1 MLQERLHH
9 LDWLRALCFALLTPY
24 HAAIAVQVWPF
35 FSAYTVENAA
45 LRWFMD
51 LVAPWRLPALFFTA
65 GAAALAALQK
75 SPDLK
80 CFLRQRRDRLLYP
93 LLFGILVIVPPMVYV
108 ERVWNGGRYEGYLDF
123 YPDFFQGLYP
133 AGNFSWHHLWFLAYL
148 FVISTAF
155 AGAVHLAARW
165 NLKDAVMRRLRENA
179 AAFPVLWIGAAM
191 LSETLLRPE
200 SPSTHAL
207 FNDRA
212 NLAQYSIA
220 FLGGAAYGAVPEI
233 RRNLNALPPYL
244 WLVAVA
250 CFAGALIV
258 DPDPIGHGLRIG
270 AGFAVALALI
280 GVLQKSALAARPL
293 PSRFQEAILPVY
305 ILHNTIL
312 IAGASALLRADIS
325 ILELHFALT
334 FAGVAGSLLIYSR
347 LVAPFPWMRRCFGLS
362 PRQGDAT
369 PAVGIL
375 EYAAS
380 FFVFARLENHLLTN
394 SNARPTSDLPEDLS
408 DEFWG
413 KNDRV
418 SNDDR
423 RLPQDTLSGAGQR
436 RRVR

>member
-1 MLQERLHH
+1 MTQQRLHH

-35 FSAYTVENAA
+35 FSAYSVESAA

-65 GAAALAALQK
+65 GAAALAVLQK
-75 SPDLK
+75 SPDLRD
-80 CFLRQRRDRLLYP
+80 FLRQRRDRLLYP
-93 LLFGILVIVPPMVYV
+93 LLFGMLVIVPPMVYV
-108 ERVWNGGRYEGYLDF
+108 ERVWNGARYSGYLDF
-123 YPDFFQGLYP
+123 YPDFFRGLYP

-148 FVISTAF
+148 FVISAAF
-155 AGAVHLAARW
+155 AGSAWLAARW
-165 NLKDAVMRRLRENA
+165 NLKDALAQWVQKHA
-179 AAFPVLWIGAAM
+179 AAFPLLWIGAAM
-191 LSETLLRPE
+191 LFETLLRPG

-207 FNDRA
+207 FNDYA
-212 NLAQYSIA
+212 NLAQYTIA
-220 FLGGAAYGAVPEI
+220 FLGGAAYAATPDI
-233 RRNLNALPPYL
+233 RRNLNATPPYL
-244 WLVAVA
+244 WLFAVA

-258 DPDPIGHGLRIG
+258 ESGPIGHGLRIG

-293 PSRFQEAILPVY
+293 PSRLQEAILPVY

-312 IAGASALLRADIS
+312 IVGAGALLHAGIP

-347 LVAPFPWMRRCFGLS
+347 LVAPFPFMRRCFGLA
-362 PRQGDAT
+362 PRPGDA
-369 PAVGIL
+369 PPVGIL

-380 FFVFARLENHLLTN
+380 FFVFARLENRLLIH
-394 SNARPTSDLPEDLS
+394 SNARPPSDLPEAPRE
-408 DEFWG
+408 EFWG

-423 RLPQDTLSGAGQR
+423 RLPEAALNGAGQR

>member
-1 MLQERLHH
+1 MTQQRLHH

-35 FSAYTVENAA
+35 FSAYSSHSAA

-65 GAAALAALQK
+65 GAAALGALSK
-75 SPDLK
+75 SRNVKD
-80 CFLRQRRDRLLYP
+80 FLRQRRDRLLYP
-93 LLFGILVIVPPMVYV
+93 LLFGILVVVPPMVYV
-108 ERVWNGGRYEGYLDF
+108 ERVWNGARYDGYLDF
-123 YPDFFQGLYP
+123 YPDFFRGLYP
-133 AGNFSWHHLWFLAYL
+133 VGNFSWHHLWFLAYL
-148 FVISTAF
+148 FVISAAF
-155 AGAVHLAARW
+155 AGAMQLAARW
-165 NLKDAVMRRLRENA
+165 KRKDAVARWMETNSG
-179 AAFPVLWIGAAM
+179 AFPLLWIGAAM
-191 LSETLLRPE
+191 LSETLLRPG

-212 NLAQYSIA
+212 NLVQYSIA
-220 FLGGAAYGAVPEI
+220 FLGGAAYSASPEI
-233 RRNLNALPPYL
+233 RRSLNALPPYL
-244 WLVAVA
+244 WLFAVA

-258 DPDPIGHGLRIG
+258 ESGPVACGLRIG

-293 PSRFQEAILPVY
+293 PARLQDAILPVY

-312 IAGASALLRADIS
+312 VVGAGALLHAGIP

-334 FAGVAGSLLIYSR
+334 FAAVAGALLIYSR
-347 LVAPFPWMRRCFGLS
+347 LVAPFPWMRRCFGLP
-362 PRQGDAT
+362 PRPGDAQ
-369 PAVGIL
+369 PVSIL

-394 SNARPTSDLPEDLS
+394 SNSRAASDSPERAS

-423 RLPQDTLSGAGQR
+423 RLPEAALSGAGQR